1 MIKKKLVLKK
11 IKPTFTRLVTTA
23 DRYTFED
30 SITETGMVI
39 PDMEGAIKD
48 IQTVVAVG
56 DGVREIKEGDK
67 VSLNFKRFAQ
77 YKYSKNSAKADMEEY
92 NNQIVSYAFTFV
104 EIDGVDYLFL
114 DNQDVEFII
123 KEYKEVEVALPDTI
137 TEAPKATNLVKPS
150 TSTLIV

>member
-1 MIKKKLVLKK
+1 M
-11 IKPTFTRLVTTA
+11 VTTA

-48 IQTVVAVG
+48 IQTVVAIG

-150 TSTLIV
+150 SSTLIV

>member
-39 PDMEGAIKD
+39 P
-48 IQTVVAVG
+48 
-56 DGVREIKEGDK
+56 GVREIKEGDK

-123 KEYKEVEVALPDTI
+123 KEYEEAEVILPDAI
-137 TEAPKATNLVKPS
+137 TAAPKATNLVKPS
-150 TSTLIV
+150 SSTLIV

>member
-48 IQTVVAVG
+48 IQTVNF
-56 DGVREIKEGDK
+56 
-67 VSLNFKRFAQ
+67 LNSSIHI
-77 YKYSKNSAKADMEEY
+77 Y
-92 NNQIVSYAFTFV
+92 IV
-104 EIDGVDYLFL
+104 
-114 DNQDVEFII
+114 
-123 KEYKEVEVALPDTI
+123 LP
-137 TEAPKATNLVKPS
+137 
-150 TSTLIV
+150 

>member
-1 MIKKKLVLKK
+1 
-11 IKPTFTRLVTTA
+11 
-23 DRYTFED
+23 
-30 SITETGMVI
+30 MVI

-123 KEYKEVEVALPDTI
+123 KEYEEAEVILPDAI
-137 TEAPKATNLVKPS
+137 TAAPKATNLVKPS
-150 TSTLIV
+150 SSTLIV

>member
-56 DGVREIKEGDK
+56 DEIKEGDK

-123 KEYKEVEVALPDTI
+123 KEYEEAEVILPDAI
-137 TEAPKATNLVKPS
+137 TAAPKATNLVKPS
-150 TSTLIV
+150 SSTLIV